1 MSSRTTDL
9 LGIPRR
15 HIKIRAASHPVYVKK
30 AVRRSRPGC
39 RWTKELEASV
49 YEVEQVIR
57 RPSQMKYPCALLKD
71 VVLKARWISQATPSL
86 SQGWHGLRYDH
97 REEYDLNSL
106 VVSESN
112 PVGSDGG
119 PDNQAHLPHDPNQR
133 PNQHRRDCRP
143 RALLHVQLAFILG
156 KVYSNVMTAYLSAR
170 THTTAE
176 SAVISPDLRFIPNNT
191 GSHQ

>member
-15 HIKIRAASHPVYVKK
+15 HIKSGQRRIQCMSRRQCDGQDP
-30 AVRRSRPGC
+30 AVGD
-39 RWTKELEASV
+39 WTKELEASV
-49 YEVEQVIR
+49 YEVDTSNDGDGRICCIVV
-57 RPSQMKYPCALLKD
+57 LKD

-119 PDNQAHLPHDPNQR
+119 PDNQAHLPHDPNQC
-133 PNQHRRDCRP
+133 PNQHHRDCRP
-143 RALLHVQLAFILG
+143 QALLHVQLAFILG